1 MTENA
6 KQRDGTS
13 KRDPRPA
20 VPNTC
25 GGCEASWT
33 GDRPCH
39 CSACHR
45 TFAGVHLFD
54 THRTAKGER
63 GECLNPASI
72 RNRLE
77 QPLMFFR
84 NGMWRGPEMTEEQKA
99 AAFGR
104 GDAA

>member
-1 MTENA
+1 VAENP
-6 KQRDGTS
+6 QGRDGTG
-13 KRDPRPA
+13 KPATRP
-20 VPNTC
+20 PLQNTC
-25 GGCEASWT
+25 GGCRARWA

-45 TFAGVHLFD
+45 TFAGVNLFD
-54 THRTAKGER
+54 MHRTAKGER
-63 GECLNPASI
+63 GECLPPATI
-72 RNRLE
+72 RNRAE

-84 NGMWRGPEMTEEQKA
+84 NGMWRGPEMTDEQKA